1 MTAPLALSATRVGNG
16 PPVVA
21 LHGLLG
27 RARNLAGIG
36 RVLEASH
43 AVWLA
48 DLRNHGSSPWS
59 DEMTY
64 AAMAADVAALIEREG
79 LGPVTMIGH
88 SMGGKV
94 AMCLALTRPE
104 LVDRLVVVDIAPV
117 RYAQGYEGFVR
128 AMQACD
134 LAPPRRRADVDAQLA
149 ATVPDPAMRAFLLQ
163 NLETRD
169 GALAWQPN
177 LAGLLAAMPELTD
190 FPEALAGRRYAGP
203 TRALRGARSDYVDAA
218 GAAALRGYFPDA
230 TVATVPDAGHWPHAE
245 QPVAFQRLLA
255 EALAA

>member
-36 RVLEASH
+36 RALEATH
-43 AVWLA
+43 TVWLA

-177 LAGLLAAMPELTD
+177 LAGLLAAMPELTG

>member
-1 MTAPLALSATRVGNG
+1 MTAPLALTATRVGSG
-16 PPVVA
+16 SPVVA

-36 RVLEASH
+36 RALEASH

-48 DLRNHGSSPWS
+48 DLRNHGSSSWS

-177 LAGLLAAMPELTD
+177 LAGLLAAMPELTG